1 MGFLFE
7 DPWHLRYSTKYK
19 ATTFMTCT
27 GLPSNQEE
35 RQGRGRWQTLTCS
48 KGLRGKC
55 YVLGCFSCCYTC
67 MYTIKH
73 GYHLQKQ
80 TTATNSQNL
89 QKSGFLFRWY
99 STVVKKSLIT
109 AIISAKNIVI
119 GLLGHVASSWW
130 IWGQKHRETAGR
142 WDHVG
147 HQPVET
153 VQTNDLRAL
162 LSQCWRRV
170 IFQLLRPWCF
180 RNPQQ

>member
-1 MGFLFE
+1 
-7 DPWHLRYSTKYK
+7 
-19 ATTFMTCT
+19 MTCT

-67 MYTIKH
+67 MYTIRH
-73 GYHLQKQ
+73 GHHLQKQ

-153 VQTNDLRAL
+153 VQTNDLRAQQREPML
-162 LSQCWRRV
+162 TTGDFPIATTLMLQKSPTVTTCIMYKTRRK
-170 IFQLLRPWCF
+170 
-180 RNPQQ
+180 